1 MEKIGY
7 FFLGTAVVIWAF
19 LIFSKVILSL
29 PVGIVGLLAIIG
41 FGLLLIKIIGDRV
54 GNKEDEYYDKNIER

>member
-7 FFLGTAVVIWAF
+7 IFLGTAVVIWAF
-19 LIFSKVILSL
+19 LIFTKVILSL